1 MAIIQVLLHNKWM
14 SEEYC
19 IHPLPYVS
27 RIYPSQMTA
36 YLGFFMPYIVQ
47 QAKQDEEHNGNV
59 GKFLERF
66 LFPFLAQPESALGWI
81 GTGGG

>member
-27 RIYPSQMTA
+27 RTYPRRLLILSST
-36 YLGFFMPYIVQ
+36 LE
-47 QAKQDEEHNGNV
+47 QAKHEEEHNGNV

-66 LFPFLAQPESALGWI
+66 LFLFLTSQSQQWYE
-81 GTGGG
+81 